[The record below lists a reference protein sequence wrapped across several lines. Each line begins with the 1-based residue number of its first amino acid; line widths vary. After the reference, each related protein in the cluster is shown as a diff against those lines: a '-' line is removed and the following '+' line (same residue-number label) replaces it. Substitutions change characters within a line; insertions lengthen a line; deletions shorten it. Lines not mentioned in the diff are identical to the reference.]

1 VAENLIHSSIYP
13 KKLVFK
19 PGKESVY
26 FEVSVRNDSND
37 YASFQVVVEADYD
50 RAKQQSDWYR
60 ISPEVSTFNPPG
72 DLTKFKVELTNSPVP
87 GFVGLMQLRVIVSS
101 VELPDKDVLLLPV
114 NIEQGSLQ
122 VPLDLTLPVK
132 EFHKSPGSVIE
143 IPVKIRNLGQIP
155 TNVHLEFLGVEKEWL
170 RDGSDRNFK
179 LEAGEETS
187 KIFTCQLPDSI
198 DTEAQNYPFVIQADH
213 SNGLSSSKNGNI
225 EVLSIGYVDFG
236 CDPKELTIPERFSF
250 AFWRS
255 DPVTYILK
263 AENASN
269 MVQELFIEI
278 EKQSEREDNGVFE
291 VVELQQEEETENVVG
306 VIESIELRPK
316 ELERIALRANAK
328 RPWIG
333 KAKRLVREVNAVW
346 SGRDRIDT
354 RNENQ
359 TIILNVKPIFPKWLL
374 IQGGILFFLLLY
386 FLIFLNPSNH
396 RHKDAVNSVQF
407 NGVGKNVISG
417 STDQTII
424 NWDSKGFLFNAR
436 RPKIETIEGM
446 GKMVRVVRYKPVD
459 NNVIGVGLEN
469 GEIQLWDLL
478 SPSKSPLASFQND
491 PDDRVFDLVFTKDS
505 RFLFSGHG
513 SGKVL
518 LWDITN
524 DLRGL
529 NDPNKKPQGT
539 QQFDFTVFGLELI
552 GNDQTGLAIAGR
564 YNQFIVWNLA
574 NGKVLPVDYG
584 LQGGQDDYIE
594 TLDVSELNPYLGVTG
609 DTQGYITLWDLSSCS
624 RLDEGMCGKVIERW
638 QDGHNQQPVR
648 SVALDPKGCYLVSG
662 GDDGNTKLWYL
673 TDKGNKNPSEKQGE
687 IIHKSNQQKKF
698 NTVDVITVKDNI
710 YIVSGGEDRQVRF
723 SQRKRKSGCDNP

>member
-1 VAENLIHSSIYP
+1 MVI
-13 KKLVFK
+13 
-19 PGKESVY
+19 
-26 FEVSVRNDSND
+26 DS
-37 YASFQVVVEADYD
+37 
-50 RAKQQSDWYR
+50 R
-60 ISPEVSTFNPPG
+60 
-72 DLTKFKVELTNSPVP
+72 
-87 GFVGLMQLRVIVSS
+87 
-101 VELPDKDVLLLPV
+101 
-114 NIEQGSLQ
+114 
-122 VPLDLTLPVK
+122 
-132 EFHKSPGSVIE
+132 
-143 IPVKIRNLGQIP
+143 
-155 TNVHLEFLGVEKEWL
+155 
-170 RDGSDRNFK
+170 
-179 LEAGEETS
+179 
-187 KIFTCQLPDSI
+187 
-198 DTEAQNYPFVIQADH
+198 
-213 SNGLSSSKNGNI
+213 
-225 EVLSIGYVDFG
+225 
-236 CDPKELTIPERFSF
+236 
-250 AFWRS
+250 
-255 DPVTYILK
+255 
-263 AENASN
+263 
-269 MVQELFIEI
+269 
-278 EKQSEREDNGVFE
+278 
-291 VVELQQEEETENVVG
+291 
-306 VIESIELRPK
+306 
-316 ELERIALRANAK
+316 
-328 RPWIG
+328 
-333 KAKRLVREVNAVW
+333 
-346 SGRDRIDT
+346 
-354 RNENQ
+354 
-359 TIILNVKPIFPKWLL
+359 
-374 IQGGILFFLLLY
+374 GILFFLLLY

-459 NNVIGVGLEN
+459 NNLIGVGLEN

-594 TLDVSELNPYLGVTG
+594 TLDVSELNPYLAVTG

-648 SVALDPKGCYLVSG
+648 SLALDPKGCYLVSG
-662 GDDGNTKLWYL
+662 GDDGTTKLWYL